1 MFWNKK
7 RCLVSACYVACALL
21 LSTFVSCDELG
32 ADKPRGQYFSSE
44 QGEMDAEIKKVE
56 TKTPD
61 HNETQGYE
69 ADFEDDSI
77 LVIITNEK
85 SLEFHEY
92 TVDDFP
98 EINCISVE
106 DLSPYADRSIEEKR
120 SYLGLDGSKGRI
132 DASKYKQILYIK
144 LEEHSKENVLD
155 VIEILEK
162 RDDVYSAAPN
172 YKTVSVCASK

>member
-7 RCLVSACYVACALL
+7 IRLVSACFVACAALL
-21 LSTFVSCDELG
+21 LSLVSCDVLG
-32 ADKPRGQYFSSE
+32 ADKPRSRYFSSE
-44 QGEMDAEIKKVE
+44 QGEMDAEFKKVE

-69 ADFEDDSI
+69 ADFEDDSV
-77 LVIITNEK
+77 LVIITNQK

-144 LEEHSKENVLD
+144 LAEHGKKNVLD

-162 RDDVYSAAPN
+162 RDDVYCAEPN

>member
-1 MFWNKK
+1 MFLRK
-7 RCLVSACYVACALL
+7 RHHMLSCFAVCIML
-21 LSTFVSCDELG
+21 LSVVSCD
-32 ADKPRGQYFSSE
+32 ASAIDKQVGRGFSSGQDGFGVE
-44 QGEMDAEIKKVE
+44 INKTDVNIPDDTEAQG
-56 TKTPD
+56 
-61 HNETQGYE
+61 HGS
-69 ADFEDDSI
+69 DFEDDSVI
-77 LVIITNEK
+77 VIITNEK

-106 DLSPYADRSIEEKR
+106 DLSPYAGRSTEEKR

-144 LEEHSKENVLD
+144 LAEHSKENVLG

-162 RDDVYSAAPN
+162 RDDVYSAEPN